1 MTDIDRELSLQ
12 DEDRLPWLEAV
23 DNDDDD
29 EGISGGKLAGFVLA
43 ALLALGVVI
52 GGVWWLRG
60 QQQGATGDGTLIAA
74 EEGDYKVKPDDAG
87 GMKVEG
93 QGDSAFAT
101 SEGAEA
107 SGKVDMASKQETPI
121 IPANT
126 VKPEAPKP
134 VVAAAPKATTA
145 VPAAS
150 GALVAKPPVVPVAS
164 AVRPPVNANT
174 SGNGE
179 IQLGA
184 YGSQASAEQ
193 GWAELSRKYSF
204 VAGLPKSINPAAVGG
219 NTVYRLRVAAGGQAA
234 SICSKLKASGAN
246 CMVVN

>member
-1 MTDIDRELSLQ
+1 MTDTDRELSLQ

-23 DNDDDD
+23 DNDDED
-29 EGISGGKLAGFVLA
+29 EGISGSKLAGFVLA
-43 ALLALGVVI
+43 ALLAIGVVI

-60 QQQGATGDGTLIAA
+60 QQQGSTGDGTLIAA
-74 EEGDYKVKPDDAG
+74 AEGDYKVKPDDAG

-107 SGKVDMASKQETPI
+107 SGKVDMA
-121 IPANT
+121 A
-126 VKPEAPKP
+126 KPEAPIIPPKVDKP
-134 VVAAAPKATTA
+134 AAPMPKPVAAAGSKATTA
-145 VPAAS
+145 VPATG
-150 GALVAKPPVVPVAS
+150 GALKATPPVAPV
-164 AVRPPVNANT
+164 VRPTSNTNT
-174 SGNGE
+174 SGAGQ

-219 NTVYRLRVAAGGQAA
+219 NTVYRLRVQAGAQAGDV
-234 SICSKLKASGAN
+234 CSRLKAGGAN

>member
-1 MTDIDRELSLQ
+1 MTDTDRELSLQ

-29 EGISGGKLAGFVLA
+29 EGISGSKLAGFVLA

-52 GGVWWLRG
+52 GGIWWLRG
-60 QQQGATGDGTLIAA
+60 QQQGASGDGTLIAA
-74 EEGDYKVKPDDAG
+74 AEGDYKVKPDDAG

-107 SGKVDMASKQETPI
+107 SGKVDLAAKAEAPI
-121 IPANT
+121 IPPK
-126 VKPEAPKP
+126 VEKPAAPKP
-134 VVAAAPKATTA
+134 VVAAAPQTTTA
-145 VPAAS
+145 VPAT
-150 GALVAKPPVVPVAS
+150 GGKLVAKPPVAPV
-164 AVRPPVNANT
+164 VRPTANANT
-174 SGNGE
+174 AGAGQ

-193 GWAELSRKYSF
+193 GWAELSRKHSF
-204 VAGLPKSINPAAVGG
+204 LAGLPKSINPAAVGG
-219 NTVYRLRVAAGGQAA
+219 NTVYRLRAAAGGQASA
-234 SICSKLKASGAN
+234 ICGKLKAAGSN
-246 CMVVN
+246 CLIVN